1 MALLHIDGFD
11 TYSNGSDLNLVYD
24 NVILIGWSAGGRFP
38 SSIGNIYGDR
48 GRSIRFRIGSGIT
61 TVYTGFAVY
70 QQSIYSGTRSQLIR
84 FQDSSIIT
92 QIYVA
97 VETNASIS
105 VIRGSTVLS
114 TTDPGIIKAGVWNY
128 IAVKAVIDDS
138 AGACEVWLNGSKVI
152 DISGIDTK
160 DTSIVGCD
168 YVSLY
173 SPAGLSYF
181 DDWYIADNSG
191 ITNNILITEARVVP
205 LVPIADTAQKDFTAS
220 TGSDNYAMVDE
231 DGMDSDTTYVTA
243 TASGSKDIYDV
254 SDLPVNP
261 VTVYGVSCTSFA
273 RKLTTYPSV
282 FNYGIVS
289 NGVESF
295 STGNVLSSNYLGNCI
310 VYNTNPDGNVAWNTT
325 SINSL
330 QCGFEITY

>member
-11 TYSNGSDLNLVYD
+11 TYDSDGDLGLAYD
-24 NVILIGWSAGGRFP
+24 NVNLMLWYDGGRFS
-38 SSIGNIYGDR
+38 SSIGKIGGNR
-48 GRSIRFRIGSGIT
+48 GRSLRKRIGSNIT

-70 QQSIYSGTRSQLIR
+70 LDDVYSTRSTLII
-84 FQDSSIIT
+84 FQNSSIAS
-92 QIYVA
+92 QFYVA
-97 VETNASIS
+97 VEPTGAIA

-114 TTDPGIIKAGVWNY
+114 TSASDIIKADIWQY
-128 IAVKAVIDDS
+128 IAVKAVINDS
-138 AGACEVWLNGSKVI
+138 VGACEVWLNGSKVI
-152 DISGIDTK
+152 DISGVDTK
-160 DTSIVGCD
+160 DTSIIGCD
-168 YVSLY
+168 YVTLQ
-173 SPAGLSYF
+173 SPVGFSYF
-181 DDWYIADNSG
+181 DDWYIADDSG
-191 ITNNILITEARVVP
+191 TTNNTLITEARVVP
-205 LVPIADTAQKDFTAS
+205 LVPTADTAQKDFTAS

-243 TASGSKDIYDV
+243 TSNGSKDIYDV

-295 STGNVLSSNYLGNCI
+295 STGNVLSSDYIGNCI
-310 VYNTNPDGNVAWNTT
+310 VYNTNPDGNIAWNTT